1 MSINVKAILGDRS
14 QLAANKALPRI
25 CRRGLERSGSGWRR
39 RLAVSPRQEKA
50 GSKGPLE
57 VCLGYPSSILAWRI
71 PWTEEPGRVRSQ
83 RVRHD

>member
-57 VCLGYPSSILAWRI
+57 VCLGYPLQYSCLENPMDRRAWQGMI
-71 PWTEEPGRVRSQ
+71 TKSQ
-83 RVRHD
+83 T